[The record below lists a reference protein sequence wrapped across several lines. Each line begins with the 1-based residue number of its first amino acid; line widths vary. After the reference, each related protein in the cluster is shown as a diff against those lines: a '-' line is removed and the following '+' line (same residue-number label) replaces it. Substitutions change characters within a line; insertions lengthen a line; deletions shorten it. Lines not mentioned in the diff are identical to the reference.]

1 MIKYNTEYFRNNCYF
16 FLKDKGDK
24 IDVYYSVADT
34 LTESRKKDKKIVVD
48 KKFEEKLKKA
58 INKVLNS
65 KDKVTKK
72 EVDGELGELIDYD
85 GSFLGSNIPFLNM
98 TLTPHKTMDQTISMS
113 RITNDPVTRGYR
125 VYWGEGEEKGENIVN
140 EIDYSEAFGY
150 VETEDAKSYD
160 EASKILKKMGIED
173 DIERDDRLKKLG
185 FSKKLDKSLAQEKK
199 RGKCKNCFTK
209 RRLSEKEQIEE
220 ERKNKA
226 VKMVEDILTKKKTD
240 DKEISRKENSGV
252 SKILLKNLKA
262 IKKIA
267 EKEGISVS
275 QLIKVL
281 KTDE

>member
-65 KDKVTKK
+65 KEKVSKK
-72 EVDGELGELIDYD
+72 EVDGELEELIDYD
-85 GSFLGSNIPFLNM
+85 GTFLGSNIPFLNM
-98 TLTPHKTMDQTISMS
+98 TLTPHKTMDQTVSMA
-113 RITNDPVTRGYR
+113 RTTNDPVTRGYR
-125 VYWGEGEEKGENIVN
+125 VYWGEGEEKGKNIVN

-209 RRLSEKEQIEE
+209 RRLSEKEYIEE
-220 ERKNKA
+220 ERKSKA

-240 DKEISRKENSGV
+240 DKEISKKENSGV

>member
-65 KDKVTKK
+65 KEKVSKK
-72 EVDGELGELIDYD
+72 EVDGELEELIDYD
-85 GSFLGSNIPFLNM
+85 GTYLGSNIPFLNM
-98 TLTPHKTMDQTISMS
+98 TLTPHKTMDQTVSMA
-113 RITNDPVTRGYR
+113 RTTNDPVTRGYR
-125 VYWGEGEEKGENIVN
+125 VYWGEGEEKGKNIVN

-150 VETEDAKSYD
+150 VETEDSKSYD

-199 RGKCKNCFTK
+199 RGKCRNCFTK

-240 DKEISRKENSGV
+240 DKEISKKENSGV

>member
-65 KDKVTKK
+65 KEKVSKK
-72 EVDGELGELIDYD
+72 EVDGELEELIDYD
-85 GSFLGSNIPFLNM
+85 GTFLGSNVPFLNM
-98 TLTPHKTMDQTISMS
+98 TLTPHKTMDQTVSMA
-113 RITNDPVTRGYR
+113 RTTNDPVTRGYR
-125 VYWGEGEEKGENIVN
+125 VYWGEGEEKGKNIVN
-140 EIDYSEAFGY
+140 EIDYSESFGY
-150 VETEDAKSYD
+150 VETEDSKSYD
-160 EASKILKKMGIED
+160 EASKILKKMGIDD

-199 RGKCKNCFTK
+199 RGKCRNCFTK

-240 DKEISRKENSGV
+240 DKEISKKENSGV

>member
-65 KDKVTKK
+65 KEKVSKK
-72 EVDGELGELIDYD
+72 EVDGELEELIDYD
-85 GSFLGSNIPFLNM
+85 GTFLGSNIPFLNM
-98 TLTPHKTMDQTISMS
+98 TLTPHKTMDQTVSMA
-113 RITNDPVTRGYR
+113 RTTNDPVTRGYR
-125 VYWGEGEEKGENIVN
+125 VYWGEGEEKGKNIVN

-150 VETEDAKSYD
+150 VETENSKSYD

-199 RGKCKNCFTK
+199 RGKCRNCFTK
-209 RRLSEKEQIEE
+209 RRLSEKEYIEE

-240 DKEISRKENSGV
+240 DKEISKKENSGV

>member
-65 KDKVTKK
+65 KEKVSKK
-72 EVDGELGELIDYD
+72 EVDGELEELIDYD
-85 GSFLGSNIPFLNM
+85 GTFLGSNIPFLNM
-98 TLTPHKTMDQTISMS
+98 TLTPHKTMDQTVSMA
-113 RITNDPVTRGYR
+113 RTTNDPVTRGYR
-125 VYWGEGEEKGENIVN
+125 VYWGEGEEKGKNIVN

-150 VETEDAKSYD
+150 VETEDAKSYNQ
-160 EASKILKKMGIED
+160 ASKILKKMGIED

>member
-1 MIKYNTEYFRNNCYF
+1 
-16 FLKDKGDK
+16 LKDKGDK

-65 KDKVTKK
+65 KEKVSKK
-72 EVDGELGELIDYD
+72 EVDGELEELIDYD
-85 GSFLGSNIPFLNM
+85 GTFLGSNIPFLNM
-98 TLTPHKTMDQTISMS
+98 TLTPHKTMDQTVSMA

-125 VYWGEGEEKGENIVN
+125 VYWGEGEEKGKNIVN

-199 RGKCKNCFTK
+199 RGECKNCFTK
-209 RRLSEKEQIEE
+209 RRLSEKEYIEE

-240 DKEISRKENSGV
+240 DKEISKKENSGV

>member
-65 KDKVTKK
+65 KEKVSKK
-72 EVDGELGELIDYD
+72 EVDGELEELIDYD
-85 GSFLGSNIPFLNM
+85 GTFLGSNIPFLNM
-98 TLTPHKTMDQTISMS
+98 TLTPHKTMDQTVSMA

-125 VYWGEGEEKGENIVN
+125 VYWGEGEEKGKNIVN

-199 RGKCKNCFTK
+199 RGECKNCFTK
-209 RRLSEKEQIEE
+209 RRLSEKEYIEE

-240 DKEISRKENSGV
+240 DKEISKKENSGV

>member
-65 KDKVTKK
+65 KEKVSKK
-72 EVDGELGELIDYD
+72 EVDGELEELIDYD
-85 GSFLGSNIPFLNM
+85 GTFLGSNIPFLNM
-98 TLTPHKTMDQTISMS
+98 TLTPHKTMDQTVSMA
-113 RITNDPVTRGYR
+113 RTTNDPVTRGYR
-125 VYWGEGEEKGENIVN
+125 VYWGEGEEKGKNIVN

-150 VETEDAKSYD
+150 VETEDSKSYD

-199 RGKCKNCFTK
+199 RGKCRNCFTK

-240 DKEISRKENSGV
+240 DKEISKKENSGV

>member
-65 KDKVTKK
+65 KEKVSKK
-72 EVDGELGELIDYD
+72 EVDGELEELIDYD
-85 GSFLGSNIPFLNM
+85 GTFLGSNIPFLNM
-98 TLTPHKTMDQTISMS
+98 TLTPHKTMDQTVSMA
-113 RITNDPVTRGYR
+113 RTTNDPVTRGYR
-125 VYWGEGEEKGENIVN
+125 VYWGEGEEKGKNIVN

-150 VETEDAKSYD
+150 VETEDSKSYD
-160 EASKILKKMGIED
+160 EASKILKKMGIDD

-199 RGKCKNCFTK
+199 RGKCRNCFTK

-220 ERKNKA
+220 DRKNKA

-240 DKEISRKENSGV
+240 DKEISKKENSGV

>member
-1 MIKYNTEYFRNNCYF
+1 
-16 FLKDKGDK
+16 
-24 IDVYYSVADT
+24 
-34 LTESRKKDKKIVVD
+34 
-48 KKFEEKLKKA
+48 
-58 INKVLNS
+58 
-65 KDKVTKK
+65 
-72 EVDGELGELIDYD
+72 
-85 GSFLGSNIPFLNM
+85 
-98 TLTPHKTMDQTISMS
+98 MDQTVSMA
-113 RITNDPVTRGYR
+113 RTTNDPVTRGYR
-125 VYWGEGEEKGENIVN
+125 VYWGEGEEKGKNIVN

-150 VETEDAKSYD
+150 VETEDAKSYNQ
-160 EASKILKKMGIED
+160 ASNILKKMGIED

-199 RGKCKNCFTK
+199 RGKCRNCFTK
-209 RRLSEKEQIEE
+209 RRLSEKEYIEE
-220 ERKNKA
+220 ERKSKA

-240 DKEISRKENSGV
+240 DKEISKKENSGV

>member
-65 KDKVTKK
+65 KEKVSKK
-72 EVDGELGELIDYD
+72 EVDGELEELIDYD
-85 GSFLGSNIPFLNM
+85 GTFLGSNIPFLNM
-98 TLTPHKTMDQTISMS
+98 TLTPHKTMDQTVSMA
-113 RITNDPVTRGYR
+113 RTTNDPVTRGYR
-125 VYWGEGEEKGENIVN
+125 VYWGEGEEKGKNIVN

-150 VETEDAKSYD
+150 VETEDAKSYNQ
-160 EASKILKKMGIED
+160 ASKILKKMGIED

-199 RGKCKNCFTK
+199 RGKCRNCFTK
-209 RRLSEKEQIEE
+209 RRLSEKEYIEE

-240 DKEISRKENSGV
+240 DKEISKKENSGV

>member
-65 KDKVTKK
+65 KEKVSKK
-72 EVDGELGELIDYD
+72 EVDGELEELIDYD
-85 GSFLGSNIPFLNM
+85 GTFLGSNIPFLNM
-98 TLTPHKTMDQTISMS
+98 TLTPHKTMDQTVSMA
-113 RITNDPVTRGYR
+113 RTTNDPITRGYR
-125 VYWGEGEEKGENIVN
+125 VYYGESKEKGGNLVN

-150 VETEDAKSYD
+150 VETENSKSYD

-209 RRLSEKEQIEE
+209 RRLSEKEYIEE

-240 DKEISRKENSGV
+240 DKEISKKENSGV

>member
-24 IDVYYSVADT
+24 IDVYYSVEDT
-34 LTESRKKDKKIVVD
+34 LLESRKKDKKIVVD
-48 KKFEEKLKKA
+48 KKFEEKLKKVVD
-58 INKVLNS
+58 KVLNS
-65 KDKVTKK
+65 KEKVSKK
-72 EVDGELGELIDYD
+72 EVDGEIEELIDYD

-113 RITNDPVTRGYR
+113 RVTNDPVTRGYR
-125 VYWGEGEEKGENIVN
+125 VYWGEGEEKGENLVN
-140 EIDYSEAFGY
+140 EVDYSEAFGY
-150 VETEDAKSYD
+150 EETENAKTYD
-160 EASKILKKMGIED
+160 QASKILKKMGIED

-199 RGKCKNCFTK
+199 QGKCKNCFTK

-240 DKEISRKENSGV
+240 DHEISKKENSGL
-252 SKILLKNLKA
+252 SKILLKNLKS

>member
-72 EVDGELGELIDYD
+72 DVDGELEELIDYD

-113 RITNDPVTRGYR
+113 RVTNDPVTRGYR
-125 VYWGEGEEKGENIVN
+125 VYWGEGEEKGENLVN
-140 EIDYSEAFGY
+140 EVDYSESFGY
-150 VETEDAKSYD
+150 EETKDAKTYD
-160 EASKILKKMGIED
+160 QASKILKKMGIED

-240 DKEISRKENSGV
+240 DKEISKKENSGV

-267 EKEGISVS
+267 EKEGISIS

>member
-65 KDKVTKK
+65 KEKVSKK
-72 EVDGELGELIDYD
+72 EVDGELEELIDYD
-85 GSFLGSNIPFLNM
+85 GTFLGSNIPFLNM
-98 TLTPHKTMDQTISMS
+98 TLTPHKTMDQTVSMA
-113 RITNDPVTRGYR
+113 RTTNDPVTRGYR
-125 VYWGEGEEKGENIVN
+125 VYWGEGEEKGKNIVN

-150 VETEDAKSYD
+150 VETEDAKSYN

-199 RGKCKNCFTK
+199 RGKCRNCFTK
-209 RRLSEKEQIEE
+209 RRLSEKEYIEE

-240 DKEISRKENSGV
+240 DKEISKKENSGV

>member
-24 IDVYYSVADT
+24 IDVYYSVENT
-34 LTESRKKDKKIVVD
+34 LTESRKKDNKIIVD

-65 KDKVTKK
+65 KEKVLKK
-72 EVDGELGELIDYD
+72 DVDGELGELVDYD
-85 GSFLGSNIPFLNM
+85 GNLLGSSIPFLNL
-98 TLTPHKTMDQTISMS
+98 TLTPHKTMDQTVAMS
-113 RITNDPVTRGYR
+113 RIANDPLRRGYR
-125 VYWGEGEEKGENIVN
+125 VYWGESEEKENNVVN
-140 EIDYSEAFGY
+140 EVDYSEAFGY
-150 VETEDAKSYD
+150 EETENAKSYND
-160 EASKILKKMGIED
+160 ASKILKKMGIDD

-226 VKMVEDILTKKKTD
+226 VKMVEDILTKKKND
-240 DKEISRKENSGV
+240 DKEISKKENVGV
-252 SKILLKNLKA
+252 SKILLKNLKS

-267 EKEGISVS
+267 EKEGISIS

>member
-65 KDKVTKK
+65 KEKVSKK
-72 EVDGELGELIDYD
+72 EVDGELEELIDYD
-85 GSFLGSNIPFLNM
+85 GTFLGSNIPFLNM
-98 TLTPHKTMDQTISMS
+98 TLTPHKTMDQTVSMA
-113 RITNDPVTRGYR
+113 RTTNDPVTRGYR
-125 VYWGEGEEKGENIVN
+125 VYWGEGEEKGKNIVN

-150 VETEDAKSYD
+150 VETEDAKSYNQ
-160 EASKILKKMGIED
+160 ASKILKKMGIED

-199 RGKCKNCFTK
+199 RGKCRNCFTK
-209 RRLSEKEQIEE
+209 RRLSEKEYIEE
-220 ERKNKA
+220 ERKIKA

-240 DKEISRKENSGV
+240 DKEISKKENSGV

>member
-24 IDVYYSVADT
+24 IDVYYSVANT

-65 KDKVTKK
+65 KEKVSKK

-98 TLTPHKTMDQTISMS
+98 TLTPHKTMDQTVSMS
-113 RITNDPVTRGYR
+113 RITNDPITRGYR

-150 VETEDAKSYD
+150 VETENAKSYD

-199 RGKCKNCFTK
+199 HGKCKNCFTK

>member
-72 EVDGELGELIDYD
+72 EVDGELEELIDYD
-85 GSFLGSNIPFLNM
+85 GNFLGSNIPFLNM
-98 TLTPHKTMDQTISMS
+98 TLTPHKTMDQTISMT
-113 RITNDPVTRGYR
+113 RITNDPITRGYR
-125 VYWGEGEEKGENIVN
+125 VYWGEGEEKGKNIVN

-150 VETEDAKSYD
+150 EETKDAKTYNQ
-160 EASKILKKMGIED
+160 ASNILKKMGIED

-240 DKEISRKENSGV
+240 DKEISKKENSGV

>member
-72 EVDGELGELIDYD
+72 EVDGELEELIDYD
-85 GSFLGSNIPFLNM
+85 GNFLGSNIPFLNM
-98 TLTPHKTMDQTISMS
+98 TLTPHKTMDQTISMT
-113 RITNDPVTRGYR
+113 RITNDPITRGYR
-125 VYWGEGEEKGENIVN
+125 VYWGEGEEKGKNIVN

-150 VETEDAKSYD
+150 EETKDAKTYNQ
-160 EASKILKKMGIED
+160 ASNILKKMGIED

-240 DKEISRKENSGV
+240 DKEISKKENSGV

-267 EKEGISVS
+267 YLMVVIM
-275 QLIKVL
+275 
-281 KTDE
+281 

>member
-24 IDVYYSVADT
+24 IDVYYSVEDT
-34 LTESRKKDKKIVVD
+34 LLESRKKDKKIVVD
-48 KKFEEKLKKA
+48 KKFEEKLKKVVD
-58 INKVLNS
+58 KVLNS
-65 KDKVTKK
+65 KEKVSKK
-72 EVDGELGELIDYD
+72 EVDGEIEELIDYD

-113 RITNDPVTRGYR
+113 RVTNDPVTRGYR
-125 VYWGEGEEKGENIVN
+125 VYWGEGEEKGENLVN
-140 EIDYSEAFGY
+140 EVDYSEAFGY
-150 VETEDAKSYD
+150 EETKNAKTYD
-160 EASKILKKMGIED
+160 QASKIFKKMGIED

-199 RGKCKNCFTK
+199 QGKCKNCFTK

-240 DKEISRKENSGV
+240 DHEISKKENSGL
-252 SKILLKNLKA
+252 SKILLKNLKS

>member
-65 KDKVTKK
+65 KEKVSKK
-72 EVDGELGELIDYD
+72 EVDGELEELIDYD
-85 GSFLGSNIPFLNM
+85 GTFLGSNIPFLNM
-98 TLTPHKTMDQTISMS
+98 TLTPHKTMDQTVSMA
-113 RITNDPVTRGYR
+113 RTTNDPVTRGYR
-125 VYWGEGEEKGENIVN
+125 VYWGEGEEKGKNIVN

-150 VETEDAKSYD
+150 VETEDAKSYNQ
-160 EASKILKKMGIED
+160 ASKILKKMGIED

-199 RGKCKNCFTK
+199 RGKCRNCFTK
-209 RRLSEKEQIEE
+209 RRLSEKEYIEE
-220 ERKNKA
+220 ERKSKA

-240 DKEISRKENSGV
+240 DKEISKKENSGV

>member
-65 KDKVTKK
+65 KEKVSKK
-72 EVDGELGELIDYD
+72 EVDGELEELIDYD
-85 GSFLGSNIPFLNM
+85 GTFLGSNIPFLNM
-98 TLTPHKTMDQTISMS
+98 TLTPHKTMDQTVSMA
-113 RITNDPVTRGYR
+113 RTTNDPVTRGYR
-125 VYWGEGEEKGENIVN
+125 VYWGEGEEKGKNIVN

-150 VETEDAKSYD
+150 VETEDSKSYD

-173 DIERDDRLKKLG
+173 ERDDRLKKLG

-199 RGKCKNCFTK
+199 RGKCRNCFTK

-240 DKEISRKENSGV
+240 DKEISKKENSGV

>member
-1 MIKYNTEYFRNNCYF
+1 
-16 FLKDKGDK
+16 
-24 IDVYYSVADT
+24 
-34 LTESRKKDKKIVVD
+34 
-48 KKFEEKLKKA
+48 
-58 INKVLNS
+58 
-65 KDKVTKK
+65 
-72 EVDGELGELIDYD
+72 
-85 GSFLGSNIPFLNM
+85 
-98 TLTPHKTMDQTISMS
+98 MDQTVSMA
-113 RITNDPVTRGYR
+113 RTTNDPITRGYR
-125 VYWGEGEEKGENIVN
+125 VYYGESKEKGGNLVN

-150 VETEDAKSYD
+150 VETENSKSYN

-209 RRLSEKEQIEE
+209 RRLSEKEYIEE

-240 DKEISRKENSGV
+240 DKEISKKENSGV

>member
-48 KKFEEKLKKA
+48 KKFEENLKKA

-72 EVDGELGELIDYD
+72 EVDGELEELIDYD
-85 GSFLGSNIPFLNM
+85 GNFLGSNIPFLNM
-98 TLTPHKTMDQTISMS
+98 TLTPHKTMDQTISMT
-113 RITNDPVTRGYR
+113 RITNDPITRGYR
-125 VYWGEGEEKGENIVN
+125 VYWGEGEEKGKNIVN

-150 VETEDAKSYD
+150 EETKDAKTYNQ
-160 EASKILKKMGIED
+160 ASNILKKMGIED

-199 RGKCKNCFTK
+199 LGKCKNCFTK

-240 DKEISRKENSGV
+240 DKEISKKENSGV

>member
-65 KDKVTKK
+65 KEKVSKK
-72 EVDGELGELIDYD
+72 EVDGELEELIDYD
-85 GSFLGSNIPFLNM
+85 GTFLGSNIPFLNM
-98 TLTPHKTMDQTISMS
+98 TLTPHKTMDQTVSMA
-113 RITNDPVTRGYR
+113 RTTNDPVTRGYR
-125 VYWGEGEEKGENIVN
+125 VYWGEGEEKGKNIVN

-150 VETEDAKSYD
+150 VETENSKSYD

-209 RRLSEKEQIEE
+209 RRLSEKEYIEE

-240 DKEISRKENSGV
+240 DKEISKKENSGV

>member
-65 KDKVTKK
+65 KEKVSKK
-72 EVDGELGELIDYD
+72 EVDGELEELIDYD
-85 GSFLGSNIPFLNM
+85 GTFLGSNIPFLNM
-98 TLTPHKTMDQTISMS
+98 TLTPHKTMDQTVSMA
-113 RITNDPVTRGYR
+113 RTTNDPVTRGYR
-125 VYWGEGEEKGENIVN
+125 VYWGEGEEKGKNIVN

-209 RRLSEKEQIEE
+209 RRLSEKEYIEE

-240 DKEISRKENSGV
+240 DKEISKKENSGV

>member
-65 KDKVTKK
+65 KEKVSKK
-72 EVDGELGELIDYD
+72 EVDGELEELIDYD
-85 GSFLGSNIPFLNM
+85 GTFLGSNIPFLNM
-98 TLTPHKTMDQTISMS
+98 TLTPHKTMDQTVSMA
-113 RITNDPVTRGYR
+113 RTTNDPVTRGYR
-125 VYWGEGEEKGENIVN
+125 VYWGEGEEKGKNIVN

-150 VETEDAKSYD
+150 VETEDAKSYN

-209 RRLSEKEQIEE
+209 RRLSEKEYIEE

-240 DKEISRKENSGV
+240 DKEISKKENSGV

>member
-65 KDKVTKK
+65 KEKVSKK
-72 EVDGELGELIDYD
+72 EVDGELEELIDYD
-85 GSFLGSNIPFLNM
+85 GTFLGSNIPFLNM
-98 TLTPHKTMDQTISMS
+98 TLTPHKTMDQTVSMA
-113 RITNDPVTRGYR
+113 RTTNDPVTRGYR
-125 VYWGEGEEKGENIVN
+125 VYWGEGEEKGKNIVN

-199 RGKCKNCFTK
+199 RGKCRNCFTK
-209 RRLSEKEQIEE
+209 RRLSEKEYIEE

-240 DKEISRKENSGV
+240 DKEISKKENSGV

>member
-150 VETEDAKSYD
+150 VETEDAKSYN